1 MVFERKY
8 DWSTF
13 KPNTMPVSAQTVG
26 ETLERLERQ
35 NGKVDKKSFL
45 EASRPADSPTHALFE
60 WDNEKAAE
68 KYRLVQSGKYIA
80 DIKVTII
87 RKESEKK
94 TINVDVQ
101 QSDIYEG
108 RGFINGGKS
117 RTSGVVYNSVARVLN
132 DADKRKNALKHAK
145 EELFIFQR
153 KYNTFEEL
161 SGVMEEIEK
170 LKEESEK
177 NIA

>member
-13 KPNTMPVSAQTVG
+13 NGRAMPVSAQTVG
-26 ETLERLERQ
+26 DTLEQLERE

-60 WDNEKAAE
+60 WDNDKAAE

-94 TINVDVQ
+94 TLNVKV
-101 QSDIYEG
+101 SDIYEG
-108 RGFINGGKS
+108 RGFLNGGNS
-117 RTSGVVYNSVARVLN
+117 RTSGVSYNSAVAVLS
-132 DADKRKNALKHAK
+132 DEEKQKNVLRHAK

-153 KYNTFEEL
+153 KYNKFEEL
-161 SGVMEEIEK
+161 SGVMKEIEK
-170 LKEESEK
+170 LKEEQKKS
-177 NIA
+177 IA